1 MSQAHDVLAML
12 ADRTGTQAADWHL
25 VFKARHGMQV
35 VFEEIAVDGPAS
47 VVTQVLTCATAVD
60 PILVAGLTPAY
71 GEVHPDSLALDPD
84 TLPPRTRAVV
94 LQHTFGIIDEA
105 RARQVRQR
113 AEGALLVED
122 SCHCVTRMAR
132 GEDGA
137 PLADISV
144 HSFGIEKM
152 LPTRFGGAIWVNP
165 ALADRDLHARI
176 SGRLAT
182 LPVVDGRLEV
192 AVRSY
197 RTQNGVLNRLPTP
210 LSGRARKALVATGI
224 LEPAIAPV
232 ETRGGLNHPPLAPS
246 ASVIAQIAQALPG
259 LDATEKRRAAAVAIY
274 REQLADLVQIPES
287 ATATSPL
294 VRFPFFVADPADA
307 EPTLQKL
314 TAAGHY
320 AGRWYRPALFPGAA
334 NPAEYHYTPGDPALA
349 RTEDLIAR
357 IVNLPTDV
365 APDAAV
371 AAAGVL
377 RESLT
382 ASASSRT

>member
-1 MSQAHDVLAML
+1 MSQAHDVLAQL

-35 VFEEIAVDGPAS
+35 VFEEIAVDGPGS
-47 VVTQVLTCATAVD
+47 VATQLLTCATAVD
-60 PILVAGLTPAY
+60 PILVAGLTPVY
-71 GEVHPDSLALDPD
+71 GEVNADSLALDPD
-84 TLPPRTRAVV
+84 TLPTGTRAVV
-94 LQHTFGIIDEA
+94 LQHTFGLIDEA
-105 RARQVRQR
+105 RARQLRQR

-132 GEDGA
+132 SEDGT

-165 ALADRDLHARI
+165 DLPDRDLHARI
-176 SGRLAT
+176 TGRLAT
-182 LPVVDGRLEV
+182 LPVVDGRLEA

-197 RTQNGVLNRLPTP
+197 RTQNGLLNRLPAS
-210 LSGRARKALVATGI
+210 LSGRLRKALVATGV

-232 ETRGGLNHPPLAPS
+232 ETRGGLSHPPMAPS
-246 ASVIAQIAQALPG
+246 ASVTAQIAQALPG
-259 LDATEKRRAAAVAIY
+259 LDATEARRAAAVAIY
-274 REQLADLVQIPES
+274 REQVADLVQVPEF

-294 VRFPFFVADPADA
+294 VRFPFFVADAADA
-307 EPTLQKL
+307 EPTVKKL
-314 TAAGHY
+314 TEAGHY
-320 AGRWYRPALFPGAA
+320 AGRWYRPALFPGAQ
-334 NPAEYHYTPGDPALA
+334 NPAEYHYTPGDPSVA
-349 RTEDLIAR
+349 RTEDLISR

-365 APDAAV
+365 EPDRAR
-371 AAAGVL
+371 AAADVL

>member
-1 MSQAHDVLAML
+1 MSQAHDVREQL

-35 VFEEIAVDGPAS
+35 VFEEIAVDGPGRVA
-47 VVTQVLTCATAVD
+47 TQLLTCATAVD

-84 TLPPRTRAVV
+84 TLPTDTRAVV

-105 RARQVRQR
+105 RARQIKQ
-113 AEGALLVED
+113 AAQGALLVED

-132 GEDGA
+132 AEDGA
-137 PLADISV
+137 PLADVSV

-165 ALADRDLHARI
+165 ALSDRDLHARI
-176 SGRLAT
+176 TGRLAT

-197 RTQNGVLNRLPTP
+197 RTQNGLLNRLPAP
-210 LSGRARKALVATGI
+210 LSGPGRKALVAAGA

-232 ETRGGLNHPPLAPS
+232 ETQGGLSHPPLAPS
-246 ASVIAQIAQALPG
+246 ASVITQIAAALPG
-259 LDATEKRRAAAVAIY
+259 LDETEQRRAAAMAIY
-274 REQLADLVQIPES
+274 REQLADVVQIPES

-294 VRFPFFVADPADA
+294 VRFPFFVTDPGEA
-307 EPTLQKL
+307 EPTLKKL

-334 NPAEYHYTPGDPALA
+334 NPADYGYTPGDPSVA
-349 RTEDLIAR
+349 RTEDLISR

-365 APDAAV
+365 TPDRAR
-371 AAAGVL
+371 AAADVL
-377 RESLT
+377 VESLT
-382 ASASSRT
+382 ASASSRI

>member
-12 ADRTGTQAADWHL
+12 ADRTGTRAADWHL

-35 VFEEIAVDGPAS
+35 VFEEIAVDGPGS
-47 VVTQVLTCATAVD
+47 VATQVLTCATAVD
-60 PILVAGLTPAY
+60 PILVAGLTPVY

-84 TLPPRTRAVV
+84 TLPPGARAVV
-94 LQHTFGIIDEA
+94 LQHTFGIIDEE

-113 AEGALLVED
+113 AEGVLLVED

-132 GEDGA
+132 GEDGT

-165 ALADRDLHARI
+165 ALSDRDLHARI

-197 RTQNGVLNRLPTP
+197 RTQNGVLNRLPAP

-232 ETRGGLNHPPLAPS
+232 ETRGGVSHPPMAPS

-294 VRFPFFVADPADA
+294 VRFPFFVADPTDA
-307 EPTLQKL
+307 EPTVRKL

>member
-1 MSQAHDVLAML
+1 MSQAHDVREQL

-35 VFEEIAVDGPAS
+35 VFEEIAVDGPGRVA
-47 VVTQVLTCATAVD
+47 TQLLTCATAVD
-60 PILVAGLTPAY
+60 PVLVAGLTPAY

-84 TLPPRTRAVV
+84 TLPTDSRVVV

-105 RARQVRQR
+105 RARQIKQ
-113 AEGALLVED
+113 AAQGALLVED

-132 GEDGA
+132 AEDGA
-137 PLADISV
+137 PLADVSV

-165 ALADRDLHARI
+165 ALSDRDLHARI
-176 SGRLAT
+176 TGRLAT

-197 RTQNGVLNRLPTP
+197 RTQNGLLNRLPAP
-210 LSGRARKALVATGI
+210 LSGPARKALVAAGA

-232 ETRGGLNHPPLAPS
+232 ETQGGLSHPPLAPS
-246 ASVIAQIAQALPG
+246 ASVITQIAAALPG
-259 LDATEKRRAAAVAIY
+259 LDETEQRRAAAMAIY
-274 REQLADLVQIPES
+274 REQLADVVQIPES

-294 VRFPFFVADPADA
+294 VRFPFFVTDPGEA
-307 EPTLQKL
+307 EPTLKKL

-334 NPAEYHYTPGDPALA
+334 NPADYGYTPGDPSVA
-349 RTEDLIAR
+349 RTEDLISR

-365 APDAAV
+365 TPDRAR
-371 AAAGVL
+371 AAADVL
-377 RESLT
+377 VESLT
-382 ASASSRT
+382 ASASSRI

>member
-12 ADRTGTQAADWHL
+12 ADRTGTRAADWHL

-35 VFEEIAVDGPAS
+35 VFEEIAVDGPGS
-47 VVTQVLTCATAVD
+47 VATQLLTCATAVD
-60 PILVAGLTPAY
+60 PILVAGLTPVY
-71 GEVHPDSLALDPD
+71 GEVHADSLALDPD
-84 TLPPRTRAVV
+84 ALPTGVRAVV
-94 LQHTFGIIDEA
+94 LQHTFGIIDET
-105 RARQVRQR
+105 RSRQLAHNAQ
-113 AEGALLVED
+113 GALLIED
-122 SCHCVTRMAR
+122 SCHCVARMAR
-132 GEDGA
+132 AQDGS

-165 ALADRDLHARI
+165 ALKDRDLHARI
-176 SGRLAT
+176 TGRLAT
-182 LPVVDGRLEV
+182 LPVVDGRLEA

-197 RTQNGVLNRLPTP
+197 RTQNGLLNRLPVP
-210 LSGRARKALVATGI
+210 LSGQARKALVATGI

-232 ETRGGLNHPPLAPS
+232 ETRGGLSHPPLAPS

-259 LDATEKRRAAAVAIY
+259 LDATEKRRAAAVTIY
-274 REQLADLVQIPES
+274 REQLADVVQIPES
-287 ATATSPL
+287 VTDTSPL
-294 VRFPFFVADPADA
+294 VRFPFFVTNPADA
-307 EPTLQKL
+307 EPTLKQV

-334 NPAEYHYTPGDPALA
+334 NPADYGYTPGDPALA
-349 RTEDLIAR
+349 HTEDLISR

-365 APDAAV
+365 APDRAL
-371 AAAGVL
+371 AAAGVV

>member
-287 ATATSPL
+287 ATVTSPL
-294 VRFPFFVADPADA
+294 VRLPFFVADPSDA
-307 EPTLQKL
+307 EPTVQKL

-334 NPAEYHYTPGDPALA
+334 SAAEYHYTPGDPALA

-365 APDAAV
+365 APDAAA